1 LVAGFAKNL
10 LRGIAL
16 NYKKVMVALWGAMG
30 SGFAMAHGA
39 SYDHTHT
46 LIESPAMLLCL
57 VALVGVIASISKS
70 AGQMPRPIPIEIDQR
85 YKRVSEESQ

>member
-1 LVAGFAKNL
+1 MALECKKLIA
-10 LRGIAL
+10 GIASW
-16 NYKKVMVALWGAMG
+16 VGAG
-30 SGFAMAHGA
+30 AAMAHGA
-39 SYDHTHT
+39 SYDHNHT
-46 LIESPAMLLCL
+46 LIDSPAMLLCL